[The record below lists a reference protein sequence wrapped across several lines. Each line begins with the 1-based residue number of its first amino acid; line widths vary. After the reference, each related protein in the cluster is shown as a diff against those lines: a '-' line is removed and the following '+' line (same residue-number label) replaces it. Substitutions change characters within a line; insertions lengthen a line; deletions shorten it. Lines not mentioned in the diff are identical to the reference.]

1 MTLPIAEHGDVV
13 TCTNGHRVGV
23 AERLLNKPAD
33 IVDDFAT
40 IMDIGFEGAR
50 ICPICGKPF
59 WRRGT
64 PTADLHVEGRGW
76 VRTSDDGG
84 AA

>member
-23 AERLLNKPAD
+23 AERFEKRLGIAE
-33 IVDDFAT
+33 DFAVILDDPIAST
-40 IMDIGFEGAR
+40 CQCPACGAR
-50 ICPICGKPF
+50 W
-59 WRRGT
+59 WRPRR
-64 PTADLHVEGRGW
+64 PTAELHVEGRGW

>member
-40 IMDIGFEGAR
+40 IR
-50 ICPICGKPF
+50 
-59 WRRGT
+59 
-64 PTADLHVEGRGW
+64 L
-76 VRTSDDGG
+76 RTDGG
-84 AA
+84 

>member
-40 IMDIGFEGAR
+40 IMDDGF
-50 ICPICGKPF
+50 
-59 WRRGT
+59 
-64 PTADLHVEGRGW
+64 EGRGW

>member
-23 AERLLNKPAD
+23 AERFEKRLGIAE
-33 IVDDFAT
+33 DFAV
-40 IMDIGFEGAR
+40 ILDDLNASAR
-50 ICPICGKPF
+50 ECQICGKPW
-59 WRRGT
+59 WRPRR
-64 PTADLHVEGRGW
+64 PTAELHVEGRGW
-76 VRTSDDGG
+76 VRTSDEGG